1 MRKPVLATLI
11 ALTVT
16 AAAVLTGCSSSRSAA
31 PRTIADATKQ
41 WTSETE
47 RMLRDEANRLGVP
60 LQTTPMV
67 HYAQWGA
74 AFYTAPAA
82 GLETVAPAD
91 FSRGVNLG
99 VAYVDSPGQSFP
111 AGYYSLRAYA
121 DPRQPGDVDGRLQ
134 IIDTS
139 GKVAAEVP
147 ATLTVDAMELPA
159 QALRPVDVSVAA
171 LSVRQRYNV
180 IHVTTYVNPVWALRT
195 TGLVVPPRTATP

>member
-1 MRKPVLATLI
+1 MRKPILI
-11 ALTVT
+11 AFLTLTV
-16 AAAVLTGCSSSRSAA
+16 AALTGCSCSRTAA
-31 PRTIADATKQ
+31 PRTIADATRQ

-47 RMLRDEANRLGVP
+47 QMLRDEANRLGVP

-82 GLETVAPAD
+82 GLEKVAPAD

-111 AGYYSLRAYA
+111 AGYYSLRAFA
-121 DPRQPGDVDGRLQ
+121 DPRAPGDVDGRLQ
-134 IIDTS
+134 IIDTG

-147 ATLTVDAMELPA
+147 ATLTVESMQVPA
-159 QALRPVDVSVAA
+159 QTIHPVDVSVAA
-171 LSVRQRYNV
+171 AKVNARYNG
-180 IHVTTYVNPVWALRT
+180 IHWTTYVSNAWALRT
-195 TGLVVPPRTATP
+195 SGLVVPPPVATP